1 MKGVRNVGIKHLRI
15 LEEHLDNLIQ
25 IRDRLVKDF
34 PTKVGEIALISDQIL
49 KVYRE
54 LKQLND
60 FMKGYDNERITVYA
74 DCITDT
80 KPIE

>member
-1 MKGVRNVGIKHLRI
+1 MGIKHLRI

-74 DCITDT
+74 DYITDT

>member
-1 MKGVRNVGIKHLRI
+1 MKGVRNVDIKHLRI

-25 IRDRLVKDF
+25 IRDRLMKDF

-54 LKQLND
+54 LKQL
-60 FMKGYDNERITVYA
+60 
-74 DCITDT
+74 
-80 KPIE
+80 